1 MSLLKKILILLF
13 TIYILGCVEKTTYS
27 GKIITSEDLTN
38 TNITNK
44 DQLIKKFGLPSYI
57 DEIDNKYF
65 YYTEKKTSKNFYNQE
80 IQYSLLFVFQLDK
93 DNKIINTESF
103 DLNKIKNIKFQKK
116 QTPNNVIERG
126 FIESIF
132 GGIGPNPLPWFKK
145 FIVL

>member
-1 MSLLKKILILLF
+1 MRLKNFIFFLF
-13 TIYILGCVEKTTYS
+13 ITLNIFACVEKTTYS

-44 DQLIKKFGLPSYI
+44 NQLINTFGPPSYI
-57 DEIDNKYF
+57 DEINNKYF

-80 IQYSLLFVFQLDK
+80 IQYSLLFVFELDK
-93 DNKIINTESF
+93 NNKIIGTQSF

-132 GGIGPNPLPWFKK
+132 GGIGPNPIP
-145 FIVL
+145 

>member
-1 MSLLKKILILLF
+1 MRLKKFIIFLF
-13 TIYILGCVEKTTYS
+13 TTLFIFGCVEKTTYS

-38 TNITNK
+38 INITNK
-44 DQLIKKFGLPSYI
+44 NQLIKTFGLPSYI
-57 DEIDNKYF
+57 DEINNKYF

-93 DNKIINTESF
+93 NNKIIDTESF
-103 DLNKIKNIKFQKK
+103 DLNKIKNIKFQNK

-132 GGIGPNPLPWFKK
+132 GGVGPNPIP
-145 FIVL
+145 